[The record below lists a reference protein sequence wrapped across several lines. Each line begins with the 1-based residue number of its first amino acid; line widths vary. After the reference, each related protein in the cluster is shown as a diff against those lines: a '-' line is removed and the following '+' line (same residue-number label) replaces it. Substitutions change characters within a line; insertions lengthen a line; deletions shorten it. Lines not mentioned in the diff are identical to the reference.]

1 MKKSDVIA
9 RAKGLNASKLRIV
22 LSIALVL
29 MLGGT
34 GFGFSVGLS
43 ILGKYAVDV
52 SHKRVD
58 ANASRDNLLVYKQLD
73 QKLADNEDVLKK
85 AQALKATTKFPEF
98 RIVDEVK
105 AIASKNHI
113 SIKDFQYSESGDTND
128 SAATGTAPSS
138 SATATPAA
146 GQTQQP
152 RSSSGDTFSLTVN
165 LASELNYENLLQF
178 LYDIEQ
184 NVPKLQ
190 VSGISISPSSST
202 SSTKVA
208 VEALTIQMYVA
219 K

>member
-1 MKKSDVIA
+1 
-9 RAKGLNASKLRIV
+9 
-22 LSIALVL
+22 

-73 QKLADNEDVLKK
+73 EKLADNEDVLKK

-113 SIKDFQYSESGDTND
+113 SIKDFQYSDSDDTND
-128 SAATGTAPSS
+128 SAAAGTAPSS
-138 SATATPAA
+138 SANATPAA
-146 GQTQQP
+146 GQTQP